1 MAVAP
6 AAHAP
11 VARSPIFMQQA
22 FTDRAVR
29 AAIHGTRSARP
40 ATLLVLLATVAG
52 GCQSYQAKPLDMP
65 ELRAAFLARTPESPA
80 VRAFAES
87 LTPREAE
94 GATFDPADG
103 VSCAEAEVVA
113 LVFNADLRVARLRA
127 GVSQATADTAG
138 LWEDPTL
145 GVDLARIIDSTPEPW
160 KAFGSLSLTIP
171 ISGRLA
177 IAKQQAGA
185 AHAAELARVAQQ
197 EWAVRMELRRA
208 WTNWSALAAQHA
220 ATRDVGTRADEVV
233 ALVDVMERS
242 GEIARTQGRLFRIEQ
257 ATKAADLA
265 TLASRVEESELRLK
279 RLMGLAPDALVTFQA
294 SGIGPPPTN
303 NLQSASDAGTRADPE
318 APAVA
323 IEHSNPAL
331 RVARAEY
338 AAAEKALELAIRA
351 QYPDLVIG
359 PGFGREDGMD
369 QVLLGLSVP
378 LPILNANRGAIA
390 EARAQRDVAH
400 ATVEAALEGALADV
414 HAADVRRAAATARRE
429 ALETTIVPLVEAQ
442 YADAR
447 ELARLGEVNTLVLL
461 ESITRQHE
469 AQLALIDAR
478 REEALA
484 WIDLA
489 EVLGDPDEVDANPH
503 PTSAPAAIA
512 HPASSDT
519 NP

>member
-1 MAVAP
+1 
-6 AAHAP
+6 
-11 VARSPIFMQQA
+11 MQQDS
-22 FTDRAVR
+22 TTRAIR
-29 AAIHGTRSARP
+29 ASMHGTRPARVG
-40 ATLLVLLATVAG
+40 ALLGLLATIAG
-52 GCQSYQAKPLDMP
+52 GCQSYQPKPLDMP

-87 LTPREAE
+87 LAPREVGA
-94 GATFDPADG
+94 ATFDPADG
-103 VSCAEAEVVA
+103 VSCAEAELVA
-113 LVFNADLRVARLRA
+113 LVYNADLRVARLRA
-127 GVSQATADTAG
+127 GVTKATADTAG
-138 LWEDPTL
+138 LWEDPAI

-177 IAKQQAGA
+177 IAKQQASA

-197 EWAVRMELRRA
+197 EWAVRMEIRRA
-208 WTNWSALAAQHA
+208 WTQWSALSAQHA
-220 ATRDVGTRADEVV
+220 ATRGVGTRADEVV

-242 GEIARTQGRLFRIEQ
+242 GEIARTQGRLFRIER

-265 TLASRVEESELRLK
+265 LLASRVQESELRLK
-279 RLMGLAPDALVTFQA
+279 RLMGLAPDALVAFQT
-294 SGIGPPPTN
+294 SGIGPPV
-303 NLQSASDAGTRADPE
+303 TREREHAEEDLY
-318 APAVA
+318 AAA
-323 IEHSNPAL
+323 IERSNPAL

-378 LPILNANRGAIA
+378 LPIVNANRRAIA
-390 EARAQRDVAH
+390 EARAHRDVAY

-414 HAADVRRAAATARRE
+414 RAAEVRRDAATRRRE
-429 ALETTIVPLVEAQ
+429 ALESTLIPLVEAQ

-447 ELARLGEVNTLVLL
+447 ALANLGEVNSLVLL
-461 ESITRQHE
+461 ESITRQYE
-469 AQLALIDAR
+469 AQLALVDAR

-489 EVLGDPDEVDANPH
+489 EVLGDPREDDTNPH
-503 PTSAPAAIA
+503 AIDTNTHLTSESAAIT
-512 HPASSDT
+512 HPASTDT
-519 NP
+519 DQ